1 MGLGNR
7 GQGVVQPVLSVPSI
21 QLCKHPSMGYV
32 HNHQQSPLPRQER
45 VRARGIRKKCPAT

>member
-7 GQGVVQPVLSVPSI
+7 GQGVVQPVLLVTSI

-32 HNHQQSPLPRQER
+32 HNHRQSSLPTAGESE
-45 VRARGIRKKCPAT
+45 GTL